1 MLILDTNVLSEL
13 ISPHRSPAVPRALAR
28 FPSDLLAT
36 TAVSEAELRGGAARL
51 AEGRRRAALVKAID
65 DLLAFGLGGRV
76 FPFDRLAARSYADLM
91 ASRLRAGRRIAE
103 FDAMIAAICLTT
115 GATLATR
122 NTRDFRGCGI
132 ELVDPWSEA

>member
-28 FPSDLLAT
+28 FPASTLAT
-36 TAVSEAELRGGAARL
+36 TSVSEAELRSGAARL
-51 AEGRRRAALVKAID
+51 AEGRRRTALVKAID

-76 FPFDRLAARSYADLM
+76 FPFDRQAARSYAELT
-91 ASRLRAGRRIAE
+91 ASRLKAGRPIAE
-103 FDAMIAAICLTT
+103 FDAMIAAICLIT

-122 NTRDFRGCGI
+122 NISDFQGCGI
-132 ELVDPWSEA
+132 ELIDPWSAA